1 MFPAPRQARPAAA
14 DPPGQAAAQSLLQRA
29 RELQRLPARYEQVLQ
44 GRRLGLMSA
53 TPDGEDA
60 RLFERAA
67 RGLGAYVA
75 LIAPPEAGVG
85 PQQLDD
91 IGRLLGRLYE
101 AVECQGLG
109 PAVVDQL
116 AAAGNVPVFDG
127 LADASHWLADLASDW
142 ADPAPL
148 PQRRCW
154 LVQAMLLAAL
164 V

>member
-1 MFPAPRQARPAAA
+1 MFPAPRQIRPAAA
-14 DPPGQAAAQSLLQRA
+14 DRPGQAAVQSLLQRA
-29 RELQRLPARYEQVLQ
+29 SDLQRLPSRFEQVLQ

-53 TPDGEDA
+53 NPEGEDA

-75 LIAPPEAGVG
+75 LIAPPEPGESL
-85 PQQLDD
+85 QKLDD

-109 PAVVDQL
+109 AAVVEQL
-116 AAAGNVPVFDG
+116 AAAGNLPVFDG
-127 LADASHWLADLASDW
+127 LAGASHWLAELAGDW

-148 PQRRCW
+148 AQRRCW
-154 LVQAMLLAAL
+154 LVQAMLLATL
-164 V
+164 L